1 MGADRQIMAASLESQ
16 KLIWEI
22 PGRATLKGLP
32 LISMARPEGLEPP
45 AYGFEVRRSIQLS
58 YGR

>member
-32 LISMARPEGLEPP
+32 LDFYGAPGRIRTPGL
-45 AYGFEVRRSIQLS
+45 RIRSPF
-58 YGR
+58 